1 MLSSGNPHPSLVHKS
16 PEAAENGEVIRKSFT
31 LAAPLFLVGALA
43 AGQSSVS
50 AAEPSLAEAGKKT
63 AAIPTMQMSMK
74 MDLTIQGQGKT
85 IGGKITSIGK
95 LDKPKRAQSFD
106 MDMTDYMTKIM
117 TASGQPVPTE
127 LNTPSMFM
135 VKIIAIGDKLWMNFP
150 MFTAITREKAAKPW
164 TQFDMKSLGA
174 DVGDVMGSQGG
185 DPTAA
190 LDYLNGLSKNAKAV
204 GKEKI
209 RGIDTTKYSGTVEL
223 ATLLK
228 NVPPAQQ
235 ADMKVVF
242 GTKPTIPVTVW
253 IDGQSQVRRMDMTLD
268 VTTQG
273 MSVKTSTSTEFF
285 AFGEPVS
292 IAAPPANQ
300 VGSNPTLEAA
310 IKQAVLQKKPK
321 KAA

>member
-1 MLSSGNPHPSLVHKS
+1 LVHKS
-16 PEAAENGEVIRKSFT
+16 PEATENGEVIRKSFT
-31 LAAPLFLVGALA
+31 LAAPLFVIGALA
-43 AGQSSVS
+43 AGQSTVS

-74 MDLTIQGQGKT
+74 MDLSIQAGAKT
-85 IGGKITSIGK
+85 IGGKMTGAGK

-117 TASGQPVPTE
+117 SSSGQPMPKE
-127 LNTPSMFM
+127 LSAPGMFM
-135 VKIIAIGDKLWMNFP
+135 IKTIAIGDKLWMNFP
-150 MFTAITREKAAKPW
+150 MLTAMTGGTAAKPW
-164 TQFDMKSLGA
+164 TMVDVKSLGVDA
-174 DVGDVMGSQGG
+174 GDVMGSQGG

-190 LDYLNGLSKNAKAV
+190 LDYLNGLSQNAKAM
-204 GKEKI
+204 GKEKV
-209 RGIDTTKYSGTVEL
+209 RGVDTTKFAGTVEM

-235 ADMKVVF
+235 ADVKAMF
-242 GTKPTIPVTVW
+242 GTKSTIPVTVW

-268 VTTQG
+268 ATTQG
-273 MSVKTSTSTEFF
+273 MAVKTATSTEFF

-300 VGSNPTLEAA
+300 VGSNPALEAA
-310 IKQAVLQKKPK
+310 IKQAAQQKKSK